1 MSAVWES
8 GIEGEFVKWEK
19 GIEVGRVV
27 ERKHAS

>member
-1 MSAVWES
+1 MSATWES
-8 GIEGEFVKWEK
+8 GIEGDFVRWEE